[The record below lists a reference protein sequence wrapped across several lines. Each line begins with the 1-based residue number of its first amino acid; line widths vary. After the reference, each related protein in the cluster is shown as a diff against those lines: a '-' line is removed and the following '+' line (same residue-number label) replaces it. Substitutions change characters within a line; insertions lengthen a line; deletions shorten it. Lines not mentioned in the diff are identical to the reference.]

1 MRHGKNQIKIRGRL
15 TKKGSEI
22 MKSYSIKLLPS
33 ILLLIVSCN
42 SNGMAADEKPQY
54 THLKDCKEQIENDN
68 AAFSELLCPKI
79 GSYSILIKLQ
89 SPQFITISL
98 NSTSRSLA
106 TDFNPITKELP
117 IEHGKVIEWHLENKE
132 PKYMIFRLAW
142 GTASEP
148 FVMTERL
155 VINLVTSDRICPMAT
170 INTKAVKNANQMA
183 RDLLASE
190 LSKITSCPKSAAEY
204 PQ

>member
-1 MRHGKNQIKIRGRL
+1 MRFVAWGFGL
-15 TKKGSEI
+15 LAV
-22 MKSYSIKLLPS
+22 SIDL
-33 ILLLIVSCN
+33 
-42 SNGMAADEKPQY
+42 NGMTFEEATQY
-54 THLKDCKEQIENDN
+54 THLKNCKEQIENDN

-79 GSYSILIKLQ
+79 GSYSILIKTQ

-98 NSTSRSLA
+98 NNAGRSLA
-106 TDFNPITKELP
+106 TNFNPVTKELP
-117 IEHGKVIEWHLENKE
+117 IEYGKAIEWHLENKE

-142 GTASEP
+142 GTPSEP

-155 VINLVTSDRICPMAT
+155 VINLVSSDKICPLAT

-183 RDLLASE
+183 RDLLVSE
-190 LSKITSCPKSAAEY
+190 LSKVTSCPKNIPEY